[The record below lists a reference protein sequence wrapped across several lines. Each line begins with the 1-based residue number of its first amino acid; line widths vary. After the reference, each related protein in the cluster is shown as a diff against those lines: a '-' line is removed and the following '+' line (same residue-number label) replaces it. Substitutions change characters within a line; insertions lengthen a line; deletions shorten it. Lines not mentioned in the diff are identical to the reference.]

1 MAVLGSLALPARGRD
16 GSSAGTSAM
25 ASAMTS
31 AMAAATALQPPS
43 SSTEPAGLAQ
53 GSKALNCRL
62 GSRMCQGSRA
72 KAPGIECRSLLA
84 RQRRAA
90 PHRNPSPFNGDGPV
104 ATVLGQNAL
113 TQRILGVGGAAT
125 PRLQRRC
132 RRSASQGQ
140 HASPAHDRVSRL
152 LPVRVALSPL
162 NGDWLA
168 LFRGYSPPQSSLH
181 VKQNHA
187 PY

>member
-1 MAVLGSLALPARGRD
+1 M
-16 GSSAGTSAM
+16 
-25 ASAMTS
+25 
-31 AMAAATALQPPS
+31 LQPPPS
-43 SSTEPAGLAQ
+43 PTEPAGLAQ

-152 LPVRVALSPL
+152 LRIALSPL
-162 NGDWLA
+162 NGD
-168 LFRGYSPPQSSLH
+168 RIGSPCTEDRLCLPASLITTCAG
-181 VKQNHA
+181 NRD
-187 PY
+187 PTW

>member
-1 MAVLGSLALPARGRD
+1 M
-16 GSSAGTSAM
+16 
-25 ASAMTS
+25 
-31 AMAAATALQPPS
+31 QPPS

-104 ATVLGQNAL
+104 AAVLGQNAL

-152 LPVRVALSPL
+152 LPGGTHITDSICEERRPQGLSRDSRATTTTDMQMAAVL
-162 NGDWLA
+162 CKS
-168 LFRGYSPPQSSLH
+168 RGVISTT
-181 VKQNHA
+181 
-187 PY
+187 